1 LCLTPLAP
9 VAASHVAP
17 KKKRANPHAATPGV
31 RFRNLTHALSFL
43 SASADTARLSTDM
56 TPITRRHL
64 LSNLSA
70 AVAASAVEAQQD
82 QPPAPANP
90 LHVLVIGAHPGDP
103 EAGCGGTIARYTKL
117 GHQVTALYL
126 TRGEAGVA
134 GATAQHAAATRS
146 AEAEEACKILGAT
159 AAFAGQIDA
168 ATEVNAARSADFTRQ
183 IQNLAPDVV
192 FTQWPV
198 DTHADHR
205 ACASLTI
212 TAWLALKRNFAL
224 YYYEVD
230 LGSDTQCF
238 APAHYVDVTA
248 TEPLKR
254 QACMCHRSQNPQGFY
269 NRDHVPM
276 MHFRGMESGYQL
288 AEAFIHHAGSPL
300 AKLP

>member
-1 LCLTPLAP
+1 
-9 VAASHVAP
+9 
-17 KKKRANPHAATPGV
+17 
-31 RFRNLTHALSFL
+31 
-43 SASADTARLSTDM
+43 M

-64 LSNLSA
+64 LSDLSGA
-70 AVAASAVEAQQD
+70 AVTSALLAPQEQASSPVD
-82 QPPAPANP
+82 HP
-90 LHVLVIGAHPGDP
+90 LRILVIGAHPGDP

-126 TRGEAGVA
+126 TRGEAGVS
-134 GATAQHAAATRS
+134 GASAQQAAATRT
-146 AEAEEACKILGAT
+146 AEAEEACKILGAK
-159 AAFAGQIDA
+159 AAFAGQIDG
-168 ATEVNAARSADFTRQ
+168 ATEVNAARSAELTRH
-183 IQNLAPDVV
+183 IAELDPEVV

-198 DTHADHR
+198 DMHADHR

-212 TAWLALKRNFAL
+212 AAWLALKRKFAL

-238 APAHYVDVTA
+238 SPAHYVDVTA
-248 TEPLKR
+248 TELLKR

-276 MHFRGMESGYQL
+276 MRFRGMESGFQF

-300 AKLP
+300 GKLP